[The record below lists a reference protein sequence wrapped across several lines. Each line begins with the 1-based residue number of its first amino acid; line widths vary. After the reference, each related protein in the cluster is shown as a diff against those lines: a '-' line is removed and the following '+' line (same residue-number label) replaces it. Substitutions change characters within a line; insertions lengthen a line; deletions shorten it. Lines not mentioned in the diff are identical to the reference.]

1 MECAAGMAGARK
13 TKRLSCFDKSVMS
26 FSLETEKLSSFS
38 FKEFGNLGVSSPDSL
53 FSSVLV
59 EQKERVSS
67 PLKSNS
73 TEKTSPKRRRSS
85 RRFSFKEDFG

>member
-1 MECAAGMAGARK
+1 MLGVEPAGG
-13 TKRLSCFDKSVMS
+13 LSCFDKSVMS
-26 FSLETEKLSSFS
+26 FSLETEKLSFFS

-59 EQKERVSS
+59 GQKERVSS